1 MAIQVMSMDRVEM
14 DQIFKDGDTNR
25 ILCPGISILIVVMV
39 TMLQACTGA
48 TPQVPPAPPEKP
60 VFERESRQ
68 AIDYALP
75 EEVEKMSP
83 QAGDPNYLI
92 GPGDALQLK
101 VWQRPEIS
109 DDDIVV
115 GPDGII
121 SVARIGTIRVKDKTR
136 DEVAR
141 EISTR
146 LERYYTKPEV
156 SLSIQKYENNKA
168 FVLGRVQNP
177 GVVHFPGRGTLLEA
191 LSMAGGYSEVAQET
205 YLTKCAIIR
214 DKDTIIWIDL
224 NELLRNGNMALNAH
238 IQDNDVIFIPE
249 SKSELVYI
257 LGEVHNP
264 GAYHLTGQLT
274 VMDALMQAGGPTSAA
289 AYEKLFVIRGS
300 QQGKGVVKEINL
312 RDIIEHADLSNNVL
326 LENND
331 ILYMAEKGISKFNY
345 VMKQMM
351 PFLDIISVTTDD
363 LEAFGVM
370 QELRQE
376 LWGQEGFVGN

>member
-1 MAIQVMSMDRVEM
+1 MVVYFRSFMLC
-14 DQIFKDGDTNR
+14 
-25 ILCPGISILIVVMV
+25 ILVLSFF
-39 TMLQACTGA
+39 QACTGA
-48 TPQVPPAPPEKP
+48 TPQVPPVPPEKSA
-60 VFERESRQ
+60 FERESKQ
-68 AIDYALP
+68 AIEYALP
-75 EEVEKMSP
+75 EEVEQLSL
-83 QAGDPNYLI
+83 QAKEPKYLI
-92 GPGDALQLK
+92 GPGDVLELK

-121 SVARIGTIRVKDKTR
+121 SVARIGTIRVQNRSR
-136 DEVAR
+136 DDVAR
-141 EISTR
+141 EISTK
-146 LERYYTKPEV
+146 LERYYTEPEV
-156 SLSIQKYENNKA
+156 SLAIQKYENNKA

-249 SKSELVYI
+249 SKSELVYL

-300 QQGKGVVKEINL
+300 QQGKGVVKKINL
-312 RDIIEHADLSNNVL
+312 RDIIEQADLRDNVL
-326 LENND
+326 LKNND

-345 VMKQMM
+345 VMKQLM
-351 PFLDIISVTTDD
+351 PFLDVISVTTDD

-376 LWGQEGFVGN
+376 LWGQEGFVSD

>member
-1 MAIQVMSMDRVEM
+1 MDRVEM

-39 TMLQACTGA
+39 TILQACTGA
-48 TPQVPPAPPEKP
+48 TPQVPPVPPEKP

-83 QAGDPNYLI
+83 QARDPNYLI
-92 GPGDALQLK
+92 GPGDVLQLK

-109 DDDIVV
+109 DNDIVV

-121 SVARIGTIRVKDKTR
+121 SVARIGTIRVQDRTR

-141 EISTR
+141 EISTK
-146 LERYYTKPEV
+146 LERYYTEPEV
-156 SLSIQKYENNKA
+156 SLAIQKYENNKA

-351 PFLDIISVTTDD
+351 PFLDVLSVTTDD

-370 QELRQE
+370 QELRKE
-376 LWGQEGFVGN
+376 IWGQEGFVSD

>member
-1 MAIQVMSMDRVEM
+1 MDRVEM